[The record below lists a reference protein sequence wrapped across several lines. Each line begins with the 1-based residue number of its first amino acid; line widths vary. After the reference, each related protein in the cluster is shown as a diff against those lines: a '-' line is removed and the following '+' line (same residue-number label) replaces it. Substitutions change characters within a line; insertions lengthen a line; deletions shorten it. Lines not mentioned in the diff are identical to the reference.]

1 MLLKNCW
8 LQKQKIM
15 PLLLAL
21 LHLWGNGKTS
31 FLYMMKE
38 HIDAEF
44 ADDVVTI
51 SFHPWKYGK
60 SSNLT
65 YLFFEELSKALAPYS
80 TIFFS

>member
-1 MLLKNCW
+1 
-8 LQKQKIM
+8 
-15 PLLLAL
+15 
-21 LHLWGNGKTS
+21 
-31 FLYMMKE
+31 MMKE

-44 ADDVVTI
+44 ADDVVAI

-80 TIFFS
+80 TIFLVILFDMLVLCLVLRILR